1 MNLPELATRRGATGM
16 LDRLLALVAA
26 GRLDPHIDLE
36 ASWRQPADAI
46 HALLERRVAGK
57 VVLHVD

>member
-1 MNLPELATRRGATGM
+1 M

-36 ASWRQPADAI
+36 ASWREPGDAI
-46 HALLERRVAGK
+46 HALLDRRIAGK